1 MSYAVDSLLYQ
12 PLTNIEKRVLAMELL
27 VGGAVMLKLKGTSD
41 AKIESTICWLWKL
54 GEEDD
59 DTQTGK

>member
-12 PLTNIEKRVLAMELL
+12 PLTNIEERVLAMELL
-27 VGGAVMLKLKGTSD
+27 VRGPVRQKLKGTSD
-41 AKIESTICWLWKL
+41 AKIESTIRWLWKL
-54 GEEDD
+54 GVED